1 MVRSLVSGAAL
12 AAALALGVSAAHAQT
27 RQYDG
32 YCYVRSDDMNANTS
46 TDQAGVSRS
55 GAPCMN
61 GEYYAYTDGY
71 RAAPRAPDGYQVE
84 YFTQR
89 PSHDVYSQVYNA
101 STLTANFDAGAS
113 NHFGAGDGAGYA
125 YNQDTRGDNSQY
137 ADQSQYSSQ
146 PQYSPQ
152 DQYAPQSQYGSGSYT
167 PGYNPQSDP
176 QPGAVDDPNRVAGWR
191 DDRGHWH
198 VGQPE
203 AIGWRDENGRW
214 HVGQLAAYGW
224 QDDQGQWHEE
234 APRQPP
240 TPNGY

>member
-1 MVRSLVSGAAL
+1 MVRSLVSCAAL
-12 AAALALGVSAAHAQT
+12 AAALTLGVSAAQAQT

-32 YCYVRSDDMNANTS
+32 YCYVRSDDMNANIS
-46 TDQAGVSRS
+46 TDPDGVAHS

-101 STLTANFDAGAS
+101 STLTANFDPGAS

-125 YNQDTRGDNSQY
+125 YNQDAGGGTSQY
-137 ADQSQYSSQ
+137 ASQ
-146 PQYSPQ
+146 PQYGSPQ
-152 DQYAPQSQYGSGSYT
+152 YSPSQYT
-167 PGYNPQSDP
+167 PGYAPQYDP
-176 QPGAVDDPNRVAGWR
+176 QPGAVDDPNHVAGWR
-191 DDRGHWH
+191 DDRGRWH

-203 AIGWRDENGRW
+203 AVGWRDENGRW

-234 APRQPP
+234 APQQPP
-240 TPNGY
+240 TSNGY

>member
-1 MVRSLVSGAAL
+1 MVRSLVSCAAL
-12 AAALALGVSAAHAQT
+12 AAALTLGVPAAQAQT

-46 TDQAGVSRS
+46 ADPDGVTRS
-55 GAPCMN
+55 AAPCMN
-61 GEYYAYTDGY
+61 GEYYAYTDAY

-89 PSHDVYSQVYNA
+89 PSHDIYSRVYNA
-101 STLTANFDAGAS
+101 STLTANFDPGAS
-113 NHFGAGDGAGYA
+113 NHFGAGDSGGYA
-125 YNQDTRGDNSQY
+125 YNQDTGDDGPQY
-137 ADQSQYSSQ
+137 AAQ

-152 DQYAPQSQYGSGSYT
+152 SNSPQDGARPYI
-167 PGYNPQSDP
+167 PGYDPERYQSYDP

-191 DDRGHWH
+191 DDRGRWH

-234 APRQPP
+234 APQQPP
-240 TPNGY
+240 ISNGY

>member
-1 MVRSLVSGAAL
+1 MIRPLVCTAAL
-12 AAALALGVSAAHAQT
+12 AAAMTLGVSAAHAQT

-32 YCYVRSDDMNANTS
+32 YCYVRSDDMSANTS
-46 TDQAGVSRS
+46 NDPNGVARS

-61 GEYYAYTDGY
+61 GEYYAYTEGY

-101 STLTANFDAGAS
+101 STLTANFDQGAS
-113 NHFGAGDGAGYA
+113 NHFGAGDGAGNGYA
-125 YNQDTRGDNSQY
+125 QDSDRDGGRDDDHSQY
-137 ADQSQYSSQ
+137 ASQDSQ
-146 PQYSPQ
+146 P
-152 DQYAPQSQYGSGSYT
+152 YT
-167 PGYNPQSDP
+167 PGYTPQAHQQYDP
-176 QPGAVDDPNRVAGWR
+176 QPGAVDDPNHVAGWR
-191 DDRGHWH
+191 DERGRWH
-198 VGQPE
+198 VGQP
-203 AIGWRDENGRW
+203 AAVGWRDENGRW

-240 TPNGY
+240 TSNGY

>member
-1 MVRSLVSGAAL
+1 MVRSLVSCAAL
-12 AAALALGVSAAHAQT
+12 AAALTLGVSAAHAQT

-32 YCYVRSDDMNANTS
+32 YCYVRSDDMSANTS
-46 TDQAGVSRS
+46 TDQDGVARI

-101 STLTANFDAGAS
+101 STLTANFDQGAS
-113 NHFGAGDGAGYA
+113 NHFGAGDGGGYA
-125 YNQDTRGDNSQY
+125 GAQDTGGNDRYGAN
-137 ADQSQYSSQ
+137 
-146 PQYSPQ
+146 P
-152 DQYAPQSQYGSGSYT
+152 QYAPQSQYTPQYSQDQYN
-167 PGYNPQSDP
+167 PGYNPQPSAQFDP
-176 QPGAVDDPNRVAGWR
+176 QPGAVDDPNHVAGWR
-191 DDRGHWH
+191 DDRGRWH
-198 VGQPE
+198 VGQP
-203 AIGWRDENGRW
+203 AAVGWRDENGRW

-234 APRQPP
+234 APQQPP
-240 TPNGY
+240 TSNGY